1 MTQCVS
7 HYQTLEVSPHATQT
21 EIKQAYRRLV
31 KQYHPDSQNCG
42 ADREKIVQLNTAYE
56 VIRDPQR
63 RRIYDR
69 QLQKSQLHYSTQRQ
83 QRTTEAQQSYRQE
96 RQSRKAEDAHLNRWY
111 KEVYVPVNRLIDK
124 ILHPLDSRIKDLAA
138 DPFDDSL
145 MEDFQEYLSEC
156 RQYLAKA
163 QQTFAAQPNP
173 AKVAGIAANLYYCLD
188 RIGDGLDELD
198 WFTMNYDDRY
208 LHTGKEL
215 FRIASRLQQDAQG
228 IVQS

>member
-1 MTQCVS
+1 MTQCAS

-21 EIKQAYRRLV
+21 EIKEAYRRLV
-31 KQYHPDSQNCG
+31 KQYHPDSFNCE
-42 ADREKIVQLNTAYE
+42 ANHEKIVELNTAYE

-69 QLQKSQLHYSTQRQ
+69 QLQKSQSYNSTQRQ
-83 QRTTEAQQSYRQE
+83 QRTTAAQNSYHQE
-96 RQSRKAEDAHLNRWY
+96 QRSRKAADAHLKRWH
-111 KEVYVPVNRLIDK
+111 KEVYVPVNRLIGK
-124 ILHPLDSRIKDLAA
+124 ILQPLDSRIKELAA

-145 MEDFQEYLSEC
+145 MADFQAYLTES
-156 RQYLAKA
+156 RQYLTKA
-163 QQTFAAQPNP
+163 QQTFTAQPNP
-173 AKVAGIAANLYYCLD
+173 AKVASVAANLYYCLD